1 MRVTVDNA
9 KSARDG
15 IGTDLRGVEDMRCV
29 SDSKSMSS
37 AGVAENTA
45 SAANV
50 SFNTASVSVREGAE
64 CAHSSE
70 GNNGAQ
76 SEAAREKDGGN
87 ARGSKADDGSEGG
100 DPKEGKSNPFMHV
113 EENRGS
119 ALSSDNLL
127 VC

>member
-9 KSARDG
+9 ESVREGSGA
-15 IGTDLRGVEDMRCV
+15 DLRGGEDMRCV

-37 AGVAENTA
+37 GGVAENTA

-50 SFNTASVSVREGAE
+50 SFNAASAPADEGGE
-64 CAHSSE
+64 CAHGSN

-76 SEAAREKDGGN
+76 VEAAREKGGGEVAESKAEDGG
-87 ARGSKADDGSEGG
+87 EGK
-100 DPKEGKSNPFMHV
+100 DPKEGKSNPFMRV
-113 EENRGS
+113 EETRGS
-119 ALSSDNLL
+119 TLSSDNLL

>member
-1 MRVTVDNA
+1 
-9 KSARDG
+9 
-15 IGTDLRGVEDMRCV
+15 MRCV

-50 SFNTASVSVREGAE
+50 SFNTAAVSVRERAE

-70 GNNGAQ
+70 GNNGTQ
-76 SEAAREKDGGN
+76 SEAARGKDGGD
-87 ARGSKADDGSEGG
+87 ARESKADDGSEGD

-119 ALSSDNLL
+119 ALSSDNVL